1 MTISNFDELLRAFD
15 FERLEV
21 FLELEVRLELD
32 LRSVLRVL
40 LEDLRSDGFLSV
52 VFLSVDF
59 FRSEDFEDLVVFLS
73 EDLRSEDFDDCVV
86 FRSDLDSDDFL
97 GSEDF
102 LSVDLRGLVFLLG
115 SFGSLAFFSSVD
127 SIFIFCIFFSYYFLF
142 TQKQK
147 RKKKIK
153 DQGAAPDSDRSGISI
168 AEVAATLARSAS
180 VATTDGAR
188 AVDISLGAI
197 DN

>member
-21 FLELEVRLELD
+21 FLELDVRLELD

-73 EDLRSEDFDDCVV
+73 ELFSDDLRSEDFDDCVV

-102 LSVDLRGLVFLLG
+102 LSVDLRGLVFLHG

-127 SIFIFCIFFSYYFLF
+127 SIFFFFSY
-142 TQKQK
+142 
-147 RKKKIK
+147 
-153 DQGAAPDSDRSGISI
+153 
-168 AEVAATLARSAS
+168 
-180 VATTDGAR
+180 
-188 AVDISLGAI
+188 
-197 DN
+197 

>member
-21 FLELEVRLELD
+21 FLELDVRLELD

-40 LEDLRSDGFLSV
+40 LDDLRSDGFLSL

-86 FRSDLDSDDFL
+86 VFRSDLDSDDFL
-97 GSEDF
+97 GSDDF

-115 SFGSLAFFSSVD
+115 SFGSLAFFSSED
-127 SIFIFCIFFSYYFLF
+127 SIFLIFYFFY
-142 TQKQK
+142 
-147 RKKKIK
+147 
-153 DQGAAPDSDRSGISI
+153 
-168 AEVAATLARSAS
+168 
-180 VATTDGAR
+180 
-188 AVDISLGAI
+188 
-197 DN
+197 

>member
-21 FLELEVRLELD
+21 FLELDVRLELD

-102 LSVDLRGLVFLLG
+102 LSVDLRGLVFLHG

-127 SIFIFCIFFSYYFLF
+127 SIFFFFRINF
-142 TQKQK
+142 
-147 RKKKIK
+147 
-153 DQGAAPDSDRSGISI
+153 D
-168 AEVAATLARSAS
+168 
-180 VATTDGAR
+180 
-188 AVDISLGAI
+188 
-197 DN
+197 